1 LTKEELG
8 ELIKKAAL
16 LTGEF
21 TLRSGRKSKYYFDKY
36 LFETKPEVL
45 GPLTK
50 ELAKLLP
57 PLDSFNRLAGPELGA
72 VALVTALSLEVNK
85 PFIIVRKGEKQYGT
99 SKMVEGE
106 VFKGD
111 KIILIEDILTTAG
124 AAIEAANKLKHSGIE
139 VLMMIGVL
147 DREEGAKENIEA
159 AGYKYKTLFTKSM
172 LGI

>member
-1 LTKEELG
+1 MTKEELG
-8 ELIKKAAL
+8 ELIKKSAL

-50 ELAKLLP
+50 ELALLLP
-57 PLDSFNRLAGPELGA
+57 PLDSFNRLGGPELGA
-72 VALVTALSLEVNK
+72 VALVTAISLEVKK
-85 PFIIVRKGEKQYGT
+85 PFIIVRKREKQYGT
-99 SKMVEGE
+99 SKLVEGE

-111 KIILIEDILTTAG
+111 KVVLIEDILTTAG
-124 AAIEAANKLKHSGIE
+124 AAITAADELKHSGIE
-139 VLMMIGVL
+139 VVMIIAVL
-147 DREEGAKENIEA
+147 DREEGARENIEA
-159 AGYKYKTLFTKSM
+159 AGYRYKTLFTKSM